1 MQLVRLFWNPLK
13 TLEFAQ
19 LLRSNIF
26 CLSVCLV
33 VSQKPFLGS
42 AVNNRLRKHLTG
54 AKLDCGDTPQSFRLG
69 LSNTLN
75 MLGCSQDDL
84 SRYLGW
90 RSKGIAR
97 H

>member
-42 AVNNRLRKHLTG
+42 AVNNRLPKHLTG